1 MKIIKKDYEYLKDI
15 DVLIRVYE
23 NQSKTRDEKDQ
34 ICSEILFKEH
44 TGQNH
49 LRFTSW
55 LPRGAVNAIVLNL
68 NKFSKK
74 KWKAQLSNELTN
86 EVGVLTSCRENFD
99 NSMEWEG
106 LDSSIKVQKSK

>member
-23 NQSKTRDEKDQ
+23 NQQPGICEEKDQ

-44 TGQNH
+44 TGQDH

-55 LPRGAVNAIVLNL
+55 LPRGAVNAIVSNL
-68 NKFSKK
+68 NKFAKK
-74 KWKAQLSNELTN
+74 KWKAQLSNELPS

-99 NSMEWEG
+99 NSLEWDG
-106 LDSSIKVQKSK
+106 LDKSIKLQK

>member
-23 NQSKTRDEKDQ
+23 NQSRNCDEKDQ

-44 TGQNH
+44 TGQDH

-55 LPRGAVNAIVLNL
+55 LPRGAVNAIVSNL

-74 KWKAQLSNELTN
+74 KWKAQLSNELTDK
-86 EVGVLTSCRENFD
+86 VGVLTSCRENFD
-99 NSMEWEG
+99 ISMEWDS
-106 LDSSIKVQKSK
+106 LDKSIKIQK